1 MASKITLQDLASSL
15 SLKSNLSP
23 EESDTF
29 LRSFFEVVK
38 ENVTDTKGV
47 KIKGLGTF
55 KLINVLDRESVDVN
69 TGNRILIPGHPKVTF
84 TPDNDL
90 KAKVNRPFEAFSTII
105 INEGTNIED
114 MERIDTDEAIDISPE
129 EDDTFDSQPTDEV
142 EGKDE
147 ATPPAIEPE
156 PDNSSSINDASEISE
171 STPPPSD
178 IESETEEG
186 ENSESFAAPTHEEED
201 ESSGD
206 NVNAED
212 DSSSN
217 LDMRSNPSE
226 TSEPDECEN
235 RTENVLYIEEKTQKK
250 DNIHVLLYALLIV
263 CLILGSYFAGYYRL
277 LCPCLDGIKVP
288 EKSLPLVVEDKQKNG
303 TDAMVSDTTSVDSM
317 AKQELPQNVKA
328 EMEDDN
334 IIGQEDMRENLAA
347 LASEFSQVPDGDF
360 LIVGTIKVR
369 IMKKGDNLYKFA
381 KEELGNK
388 DLARY
393 IIVHNDFKNPDVIPL
408 DYEVKIPKL
417 VFNE

>member
-29 LRSFFEVVK
+29 LRSFFEIVK
-38 ENVTDTKGV
+38 ENVTDVKGV

-69 TGNRILIPGHPKVTF
+69 TGSRILIPGHPKVTF

-114 MERIDTDEAIDISPE
+114 MERIDTDETFDISPE
-129 EDDTFDSQPTDEV
+129 EDDTFDSQPTDGN
-142 EGKDE
+142 EGKDK
-147 ATPPAIEPE
+147 AILPAMEPE
-156 PDNSSSINDASEISE
+156 PDSSSSINDASEISE
-171 STPPPSD
+171 STPSSND
-178 IESETEEG
+178 ESGSEE
-186 ENSESFAAPTHEEED
+186 ESPESFAAPTHEEEKD

-206 NVNAED
+206 CLNAED

-217 LDMRSNPSE
+217 LDMHPNPSE
-226 TSEPDECEN
+226 TSGADECEAP
-235 RTENVLYIEEKTQKK
+235 TENIRYIEEKSQKK

-263 CLILGSYFAGYYRL
+263 GLILGSYFAGYYRL
-277 LCPCLDGIKVP
+277 LCPCLDGIKAP
-288 EKSLPLVVEDKQKNG
+288 EKSLPLVAEDKQENG
-303 TDAMVSDTTSVDSM
+303 TDALVSDTTRMDSVI
-317 AKQELPQNVKA
+317 KQELPQNVKA
-328 EMEDDN
+328 ETEDDN
-334 IIGQEDMRENLAA
+334 SIEQDDKRKNMIA

-381 KEELGNK
+381 KEDLGNK

-408 DYEVKIPKL
+408 GYEVKIPKL
-417 VFNE
+417 VSNE